1 MSHLCRLLYHKN
13 TMKTTIILLVLTL
26 ATVNYNNWLAFIQ
39 GIAVAVLAIGYWLN
53 FKSTFLYAHIHKKA
67 AVFITA
73 ALFNSKLSWT
83 IHF

>member
-1 MSHLCRLLYHKN
+1 MSHLCQLLYHKN

-73 ALFNSKLSWT
+73 ALFNSKLSWS